1 MSEQRDMLAET
12 AARVFA
18 DCSAKDAAAAWP
30 AIEQAGLALVMV
42 PEAAGGFGGGWEDA
56 QAIFFAAGEHAVS
69 FPICEAIVAAKLLA
83 EAGLEADGSLSLA
96 GKAQVR
102 LQRADGQVLLSGN
115 LAGMA
120 EGAQVSRIATLLE
133 DSGAPHVAVVST
145 ADAARREHRVNGAD
159 EGRDDLV
166 FENAPAIAAPLPGWS
181 EDRLYRALALARA
194 SQMAG
199 AIAAALSLS
208 VLHTRQR
215 EQFGR
220 PLAAFQAIQQ
230 QLAVLAEEAAAAR
243 AASAAAARAMD
254 HGEAAFEI
262 ACAKQR
268 ANQAAGIAASIAH
281 QVHGAIGFTRE
292 YALQNF
298 TRRLWA
304 WRGEYG
310 NERQWSSV
318 IGARAAKA
326 GADGFWPALIDGF
339 AA

>member
-1 MSEQRDMLAET
+1 MGEQSGMLAET

-18 DCSAKDAAAAWP
+18 DCAGKSAKDAWP
-30 AIEQAGLALVMV
+30 AIDRAGLALVMV

-56 QAIFFAAGEHAVS
+56 HAIFFAAGEHAVS
-69 FPICEAIVAAKLLA
+69 FPICEAVIAAKLLSD
-83 EAGLEADGSLSLA
+83 AGLAADGSLSLTP
-96 GKAQVR
+96 
-102 LQRADGQVLLSGN
+102 SGEGI
-115 LAGMA
+115 LDPSGSKFSGTLKHAS
-120 EGAQVSRIATLLE
+120 EGANVSRLAALIGGL
-133 DSGAPHVAVVST
+133 DGIRIVAVAT
-145 ADAARREHRVNGAD
+145 GDAARVEHRVNGAD

-166 FENAPAIAAPLPGWS
+166 FEDAPAIAAPLPGWS

-194 SQMAG
+194 SQLAG

-208 VLHTRQR
+208 VSHTRQR

-243 AASAAAARAMD
+243 AASAAAARAAD
-254 HGEAAFEI
+254 RGEASFEI
-262 ACAKQR
+262 ACAKLR
-268 ANQAAGIAASIAH
+268 ANQAAGLAASIAH

-292 YALQNF
+292 YALQKF

-304 WRGEYG
+304 WRSEYG
-310 NERQWSSV
+310 NERHWSSE